1 MLPSSHGIPMG
12 LAAACL
18 EPAENHLTD
27 AFAAFIAAANRLEH
41 SHWQLH
47 DEVNRLRSQLEE
59 RNREL
64 ASSLAENENIR
75 IMLRGILDAL
85 PCGVIVLDAQSREV
99 ALLNP
104 EARKLL
110 DVPADQPPRLSE
122 IPAGVRDMADSLSPQ
137 APNREHEREVCVE
150 GPSGKRWLAIRL
162 RAMES
167 MPSATEDRPATPK
180 VILTAVDATAHKLA
194 EQERET
200 SRRMMALAEMSA
212 VLAHEIRNPLGS
224 LELLTGLLAAD
235 VGLSGDSRQW
245 VQHLQA
251 GVRTLSATVNNVLRY
266 HSPGSLQLIRFR
278 FAELLKSSVDFI
290 RPLAQ
295 QSGIAVMLEESLGA
309 AEILGD
315 RGGIQQVILNLACN
329 SLRHTPPGG
338 QITVC
343 GKLELRAQGNIVL
356 VEFSDTGS
364 GIAPENL
371 AHVFEPGFSSK
382 RQSPGLGLTICE
394 RIMKQHRGTITVQS
408 EVGKGTT
415 FHMEFPAL

>member
-1 MLPSSHGIPMG
+1 MD

-18 EPAENHLTD
+18 EPPENHLTD

-64 ASSLAENENIR
+64 ACSLAENEGIR

-85 PCGVIVLDAQSREV
+85 PCGVIVLDAESREV

-110 DVPADQPPRLSE
+110 DIPADQPPCLSE
-122 IPAGVRDMADSLSPQ
+122 IPACVRNTADCLSPQ
-137 APNREHEREVCVE
+137 APSHEHEREVCIE
-150 GPSGKRWLAIRL
+150 GPSGKRWLAIRSS
-162 RAMES
+162 AMES
-167 MPSATEDRPATPK
+167 MPSATETTPAPPK

-235 VGLSGDSRQW
+235 AGLSGDSRQW

-251 GVRTLSATVNNVLRY
+251 GVRTLSATVNNVLHY
-266 HSPGSLQLIRFR
+266 HSPGSSQLVRLR
-278 FAELLKSSVDFI
+278 FAEILKSSVDFI

-295 QSGIAVMLEESLGA
+295 QNGIAVALEESLGA
-309 AEILGD
+309 TEILGD

-338 QITVC
+338 RITVC
-343 GKLELRAQGNIVL
+343 GKLELRAPKNVVL
-356 VEFSDTGS
+356 VEFFDTGS

-371 AHVFEPGFSSK
+371 AHVFDPGFSSK
-382 RQSPGLGLTICE
+382 GQSPGLGLTISE
-394 RIMKQHRGTITVQS
+394 RIMKQHHGTITVQS